1 MYLSYLHDKI
11 KNLNS
16 IPPRFN
22 ATARHKV
29 KLLSNPIN
37 HSEIIGMIVG
47 LSKKE
52 TNVLIIVNTVKMAQ
66 EIKRILISRN
76 VPSNL
81 LHSMFVYED
90 REATYNTIF

>member
-1 MYLSYLHDKI
+1 VIYAPCIITATLPRMYLSYLHDKI

-52 TNVLIIVNTVKMAQ
+52 TNVLIIVNTVKFR
-66 EIKRILISRN
+66 IKNNCGDLYTTTALLI
-76 VPSNL
+76 P
-81 LHSMFVYED
+81 
-90 REATYNTIF
+90 